1 MITQSVKKVDRNET
15 ETLLSQNSTFEG
27 KLTFN
32 GTVLIEG
39 KVSGEIFSQDT
50 LIIGKDAI
58 VEAQIDVG
66 EVIILGKVTGSIQ
79 AKRSIEIKS
88 SGHVTGDLT
97 VSSLV
102 IEQGAL
108 FEGRSIMNKP
118 TTNAPQT
125 PPRPDSPTKIK

>member
-108 FEGRSIMNKP
+108 FEGRSTMTKP
-118 TTNAPQT
+118 TNTPQT